1 MNFKDKD
8 MTLLQLGLCDLVD
21 LVAAGDVSVAEVTAA
36 SLRAA
41 EEIGRVANAYIAIE
55 SEQALERAADLDKK
69 LAAGAQLGRL
79 YGVPL
84 AHKDMFYRKGFEV
97 SGGSSIRRAFRPST
111 TATVIDRLESA
122 GSVTIGRLNM
132 AEFALNPTGHNRH
145 NGNCL
150 NPWDLSYCPG
160 GSSSGSGAAVASR
173 TVFGSLGSD
182 TGGSIRVPSAMCALT
197 GLKGTQG
204 RVSRHGVMP
213 LSFSYDCVGPLAR
226 SARDCA
232 RLMSVIAGVDS
243 NDPTCSIESVD
254 DYEGGL
260 TGDIR
265 GIRIGFAVNA
275 FNEAVDPEVLAAF
288 EVALDS
294 FRARGAIV
302 VPIEVPRLGAITTY
316 TAIVQ
321 RAEMATIHAQWMRD
335 CPDDYATHVSSRLYA
350 GYAIPAVAYI
360 EALSQRGALVRAF
373 CSGALDGISALLTPT
388 LRMTVPT
395 LDETDMDNGT
405 PETEAKFSAVTDH
418 ARLVNYL
425 GLPAMSVPCGLDSRG
440 LPIGLQL
447 IGRPYAEGTLLK
459 LADAYQR
466 ETYWHS
472 MLPPLLAGS
481 LDYP

>member
-1 MNFKDKD
+1 MNSKD

-21 LVAAGDVSVAEVTAA
+21 LVASGDISVTDVTAA

-41 EEIGRVANAYIAIE
+41 DEIGGVANAYIAIE
-55 SEQALERAADLDKK
+55 AEQALERAADLDTKR
-69 LAAGAQLGRL
+69 AAGSQLGRL
-79 YGVPL
+79 HGVPL
-84 AHKDMFYRKGFEV
+84 AHKDMFYRKSFEV
-97 SGGSSIRRAFRPST
+97 SGGSSIRRAFRPNI
-111 TATVIDRLESA
+111 TATVIERLESA

-145 NGNCL
+145 NGNCR
-150 NPWDLSYCPG
+150 NPWNLAYCAG

-182 TGGSIRVPSAMCALT
+182 TGGSVRVPSSMCALT

-204 RVSRHGVMP
+204 RVSRYGVMP

-226 SARDCA
+226 SAKDCA
-232 RLMSVIAGVDS
+232 RLMAIIAGVDS
-243 NDPTCSIESVD
+243 NDPTCSTESVD
-254 DYEGGL
+254 DYEAAL
-260 TGDIR
+260 DGDIR
-265 GIRIGFAVNA
+265 GIRIGFSVNA
-275 FNEAVDPEVLAAF
+275 FNEGVDPEVLIAF
-288 EVALDS
+288 NAALDN
-294 FRARGAIV
+294 FRAQGAIV
-302 VPIEVPRLGAITTY
+302 VPIEIPHLSAITTY

-335 CPDDYATHVSSRLYA
+335 CPEEYAAHVSSRLYA

-360 EALSQRGALVRAF
+360 EALSQRGGLVTAF
-373 CSGALDGISALLTPT
+373 CRGALDGVSALLTPT

-395 LDETDMDNGT
+395 LDETDMDNGA

-466 ETYWHS
+466 ESSWHS

-481 LDYP
+481 LDHR